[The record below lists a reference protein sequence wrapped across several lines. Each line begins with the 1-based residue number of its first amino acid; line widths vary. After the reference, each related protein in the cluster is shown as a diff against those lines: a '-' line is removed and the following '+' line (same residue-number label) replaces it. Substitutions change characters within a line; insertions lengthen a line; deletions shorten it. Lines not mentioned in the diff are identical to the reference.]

1 MGDDHNCQLIIWG
14 VCVRL
19 ADRPDDRVVEP
30 SVHCV
35 KELSDRGVELTD

>member
-1 MGDDHNCQLIIWG
+1 VGDDHNCQLIIWG

-19 ADRPDDRVVEP
+19 ARIARTIVL

>member
-19 ADRPDDRVVEP
+19 ADRPDDRVVE
-30 SVHCV
+30 
-35 KELSDRGVELTD
+35 LGLRFRRLLRSDIA

>member
-1 MGDDHNCQLIIWG
+1 MGNDHNCQLIIWG

-19 ADRPDDRVVEP
+19 ADRPEDRVVELG
-30 SVHCV
+30 SLCV